1 MFLFFT
7 KVRNLF
13 NPLFLLLFFLPFF
26 IFSQDTSPLKT
37 KKESI
42 NKEFD
47 WFVGASFSPLYTG
60 MNKGIWDM
68 VPYLAWI
75 QREGSERGQT
85 SSFATGVYGGVGWAF
100 YNKDKKRISF
110 GGEYGLSYYRT
121 SSYFVFGNLDGSAQ
135 APKVGFIGGNLV
147 TWMPEY
153 FPAPGSQQH
162 LLMEGLEHKI
172 GPYLKFSFVGPSFPI
187 DLQLGV
193 GLSFN
198 HLISM
203 KLQSYDGNY
212 YKVTALNPK
221 KLIMITTEGPPSN
234 VVNEGTILRPNYIL
248 KPGPRSFDLALGFEE
263 TFQLAVY
270 AGFKLYLANLFFGF
284 DFTSNVLYSSYR
296 IEVGFDFRNVFFA
309 DAWKV

>member
-1 MFLFFT
+1 MLLFFT

-13 NPLFLLLFFLPFF
+13 NPLFLLLFFLPFYL
-26 IFSQDTSPLKT
+26 FSQDNLPFKN

-47 WFVGASFSPLYTG
+47 WFVGASFSPMYTG

-85 SSFATGVYGGVGWAF
+85 SSFSTGVFGGVGWTF
-100 YNKDKKRISF
+100 FNKDKKRISF
-110 GGEYGLSYYRT
+110 GGEYQLSYYRT
-121 SSYFVFGNLDGSAQ
+121 SGYFIFGNLDGSA
-135 APKVGFIGGNLV
+135 KVPIVGNTI
-147 TWMPEY
+147 TWMPQY
-153 FPAPGSQQH
+153 FPAPGSKQD
-162 LLMEGLEHKI
+162 LLMEGLDHKV

-193 GLSFN
+193 GLAFN
-198 HLISM
+198 QLISM
-203 KLQSYDGNY
+203 KLENYDGSY
-212 YKVTALNPK
+212 YKVTALHPK
-221 KLIMITTEGPPSN
+221 KLIMVTTQGPPSN
-234 VVNEGTILRPNYIL
+234 FVGISPFP
-248 KPGPRSFDLALGFEE
+248 KPGPRSFDLAFGFEE